1 MAYVT
6 GLQQLH
12 DITKKSLQSSNL
24 ITAEDRDFLLNHWDK
39 TISTTRDMGAFRSV
53 ERRMN
58 KKNSYQAFAEKQQA
72 STPTSSRLDLSISS
86 QEELN
91 SSAESYKPVVKKKKQ
106 TSTTLQIDAD
116 ILTKTGLAADR
127 LNKTSTQ
134 VTEYLASLINNSGG
148 NVDDIV
154 LSKSSCI
161 RHRGKT
167 RSQKSQA
174 IKESFECKATCQ
186 INFDGKLMKDL
197 PGHKLGKINR
207 LAVTLIQESGPKILS
222 ISKTDDSTGEL
233 QYLVYSSIFLC
244 RLF

>member
-1 MAYVT
+1 
-6 GLQQLH
+6 
-12 DITKKSLQSSNL
+12 
-24 ITAEDRDFLLNHWDK
+24 
-39 TISTTRDMGAFRSV
+39 
-53 ERRMN
+53 MN

-106 TSTTLQIDAD
+106 TGTTLQIDAD

-127 LNKTSTQ
+127 LNMTSTQ
-134 VTEYLASLINNSGG
+134 VTGYLASLINNSGG

-161 RHRGKT
+161 RHRGKA